1 MAREWWGFRKTT
13 RPLAREGRNLRS
25 ESDVF
30 YRPLFGRIA
39 PFPGRSGPSRQI
51 LDSVGALLTNYR
63 KNTGYPGPGDA
74 NPRECW
80 QIWQPRSRIHR
91 VFTVAPQ
98 PEGADLR

>member
-39 PFPGRSGPSRQI
+39 PFPGRSALSDQIIDSIAKNGEGEGVGPQF
-51 LDSVGALLTNYR
+51 A
-63 KNTGYPGPGDA
+63 
-74 NPRECW
+74 
-80 QIWQPRSRIHR
+80 Q
-91 VFTVAPQ
+91 
-98 PEGADLR
+98 

>member
-25 ESDVF
+25 ESAVF
-30 YRPLFGRIA
+30 YR
-39 PFPGRSGPSRQI
+39 
-51 LDSVGALLTNYR
+51 ALLTNSL

-80 QIWQPRSRIHR
+80 QIWQPRSRIRR